1 MEYARG
7 LATAE
12 HVDRSVLMIAGLGLQ
27 AATHA
32 SLGANWSSY
41 VETKISQKLVMHG
54 VYTYVRHPR
63 YSAFVLFAVGYLFT
77 CANWLVGL
85 SICAVVGHTCLRI
98 PIEEAILAAHFPQ
111 YASYRE
117 RSGALLPPSVEEP
130 AAVAAT
136 VAAAGVLCYTLIAF
150 ARSGNERTR
159 AIERKK
165 QYIPPRESSHTSTGA
180 EPPARLE
187 KNLKSKNT

>member
-1 MEYARG
+1 MPA
-7 LATAE
+7 AWQP
-12 HVDRSVLMIAGLGLQ
+12 RSTWIGSVIMIARLGLQ

-54 VYTYVRHPR
+54 VYTYVRHSM

-85 SICAVVGHTCLRI
+85 SICAVVGHK
-98 PIEEAILAAHFPQ
+98 EAMLV
-111 YASYRE
+111 
-117 RSGALLPPSVEEP
+117 PSRAQGFV
-130 AAVAAT
+130 VVVVT
-136 VAAAGVLCYTLIAF
+136 FVLGYTLIAF

>member
-1 MEYARG
+1 MPA
-7 LATAE
+7 AWQP
-12 HVDRSVLMIAGLGLQ
+12 RSTWIGSVIMIARLGLQ

-54 VYTYVRHPR
+54 VYTYVRHPL

-98 PIEEAILAAHFPQ
+98 PIEEAMLAAHFPQ
-111 YASYRE
+111 YAAYRE
-117 RSGALLPPSVEEP
+117 RSGMLVPPRAQGFV
-130 AAVAAT
+130 VVVVT
-136 VAAAGVLCYTLIAF
+136 FVLGYTLIAF